1 MKKIDKVANDIK
13 KMKIQGAISIALAAV
28 EALEDL
34 IRNSEAQDKKEFLGE
49 LESAGGLLIRARPTA
64 VALPNAVNDYISE
77 ARRLNGNI
85 SEVKKAALELGKK
98 IIQENKG
105 AMQKIACNGAE
116 LVKNNSVIMIH
127 CHSSTVVEILK
138 QAKRE
143 AKRFK
148 VICTETRP
156 WHQGFISA
164 KQLSEAGIETELI
177 VDSAAMQVMNEV
189 DLVLTGADAVT
200 SDKKLINKIG
210 TSGIALIAKEH
221 KVPMY
226 AAAQKLKF
234 TDKKS
239 SQIVLEEREVNE
251 ILEGKKLPKV
261 NVRNIIFDITPLRE
275 LSGVITEGGIKKY

>member
-1 MKKIDKVANDIK
+1 MKKFEKVTKEIK
-13 KMKIQGAISIALAAV
+13 EMKIQGAISIAIAAV

-34 IRNSEAQDKKEFLGE
+34 IKNSKAKGKREFLAE
-49 LESAGGLLIRARPTA
+49 IESAAEKLIKTRPTA
-64 VALPNAVNDYISE
+64 VSLPNAVNEYISE
-77 ARRLNGNI
+77 VRGLNGDI
-85 SEVKKAALELGKK
+85 EGIKAAAYAIGKSFVLK
-98 IIQENKG
+98 NLV
-105 AMQKIACNGAE
+105 ALQKIAESGAK
-116 LVKNNSVIMIH
+116 LVKNNSTVLIH
-127 CHSSTVVEILK
+127 CHSSTVIGILK
-138 QAKRE
+138 QAKKE
-143 AKRFK
+143 GKRFK

-210 TSGIALIAKEH
+210 TAGIALIAKSH

-239 SQIVLEEREVNE
+239 SQIVLEERDVNE
-251 ILEGKKLPKV
+251 ILEGEKMPKV
-261 NVRNIIFDITPLRE
+261 NARNVVFDVTPLKE
-275 LSGVITEGGIKKY
+275 LSGIITEDGIKKY

>member
-1 MKKIDKVANDIK
+1 MKLEKTIK
-13 KMKIQGAISIALAAV
+13 GIKEMRVQGAISIALAAV

-34 IRNSEAQDKKEFLGE
+34 IKNSKAKGKKEFLSE
-49 LESAGGLLIRARPTA
+49 IESAASRLIKTRPTA
-64 VALPNAVNDYISE
+64 VALPNAVNRYIAE
-77 ARRLNGNI
+77 VRRLNGDI
-85 SEVKKAALELGKK
+85 ESMKKAAFAIGKSLVLK
-98 IIQENKG
+98 NMV
-105 AMQKIACNGAE
+105 ATQKIAENGAE
-116 LVKNNSVIMIH
+116 LIKSNQTVLVH
-127 CHSSTVVEILK
+127 CHSGTVTAILR
-138 QAKRE
+138 QAKLE
-143 AKRFK
+143 GKRFK

-156 WHQGFISA
+156 WHQGFVSA
-164 KQLSEAGIETELI
+164 KQISELGIETELI

-239 SQIVLEEREVNE
+239 SQIVLEERDVNE

-261 NVRNIIFDITPLRE
+261 NVRNVVFDVTALNMLKGI
-275 LSGVITEGGIKKY
+275 ITEDGILR